1 MDVVLSPKFYWIKK
15 IEIPIKNSLQAKK
28 IAKNIFDIEG
38 EFIYDAF
45 KLNNIYFAVAI
56 PKNLDLKIDKKYI
69 NSLRLAQVEFF
80 DYECLEI
87 NNKFILKKINDILFC
102 YPNQN
107 NCDKKLNEEINKI
120 KLSNYSVN
128 LDTIN
133 IDKSVIILLG
143 MIFIFFNSFFIAG
156 IIGYK
161 KELNKLNEKEQS
173 LQKYNLPL
181 TSFQLDAI
189 YSNLKTVDNKQKL
202 IRKDLEFFSRTPL
215 NKNEEYKKLIF
226 SDDDYI
232 VEINTTKNLT
242 GYFSKRFNIKS
253 SEFNKN
259 LYKAVLGHE

>member
-1 MDVVLSPKFYWIKK
+1 M
-15 IEIPIKNSLQAKK
+15 
-28 IAKNIFDIEG
+28 
-38 EFIYDAF
+38 
-45 KLNNIYFAVAI
+45 AV

-87 NNKFILKKINDILFC
+87 NEKFMLKKINDILFC

-107 NCDKKLNEEINKI
+107 SCNKKLNEEINKI

-128 LDTIN
+128 LDTVN
-133 IDKSVIILLG
+133 FDKSVFISMGL
-143 MIFIFFNSFFIAG
+143 IFVFLNAFFIIG

-161 KELNKLNEKEQS
+161 KEFNKLKEKERS

-215 NKNEEYKKLIF
+215 NKNEEYKKLKF
-226 SDDDYI
+226 NNDSYS
-232 VEINTTKNLT
+232 VEINTSKNLT
-242 GYFSKRFNIKS
+242 DYFSKRFIIKS